1 MESGYTLD
9 PQEEIIRRVK
19 KHWIAL
25 APVIVSVGTILI
37 IILAGSYGIARYR
50 NAVPAVIPTSAITGI
65 LGILLVLAV
74 FILLTGVWVYNRNYI
89 LLTTKHLVRVEQRGL
104 FSRNVSQ
111 LSLSR
116 VQDVSSST
124 PGFLATI
131 LGFGNVTVQTAGEED
146 NFVFVAMPFP
156 GKLADDC
163 LAAHDK
169 YADGPI
175 AG

>member
-19 KHWIAL
+19 RHWIAL
-25 APVIVSVGTILI
+25 APVAVSVGAIILI
-37 IILAGSYGIARYR
+37 ILGGSYGIARYR
-50 NAVPAVIPTSAITGI
+50 DQVPAVIPTSAIAGV
-65 LGILLVLAV
+65 LALLLVLAL
-74 FILLTGVWVYNRNYI
+74 FILLTGVWVYNRNVM
-89 LLTTKHLVRVEQRGL
+89 LLTTKHLIRVEQRGL
-104 FSRNVSQ
+104 FSRSVSQ

-146 NFVFVAMPFP
+146 NFIFTTVPSP
-156 GKLADDC
+156 SKLAEDC
-163 LAAHDK
+163 LSAHDT
-169 YADGPI
+169 YANTPV
-175 AG
+175 AA